1 MIQSYRFFIAI
12 INFIALFRSNNRTVL
27 FSRGDK
33 DEWMVLCHVTSI
45 PNKAFPS
52 YHGGVCFF
60 LQTGFTLAIMN
71 VGAPACGMNAAMRS
85 FVRLGLTEGYKV
97 LGIHDGFD
105 GLIAGDVS
113 TIASL
118 FLHKSLT
125 DSSIRWCKCERQTKK
140 RIPLFFWKTTIFFS
154 AVHTCTIVV
163 LRYV

>member
-1 MIQSYRFFIAI
+1 M
-12 INFIALFRSNNRTVL
+12 L

-33 DEWMVLCHVTSI
+33 GEWMVLCHLTSI

-118 FLHKSLT
+118 FLHKSVA
-125 DSSIRWCKCERQTKK
+125 DSCIRWCKCEQQKLKK
-140 RIPLFFWKTTIFFS
+140 RNSSCFSEKQHKFFNFFFCCS
-154 AVHTCTIVV
+154 HLHHGSSNIC
-163 LRYV
+163 